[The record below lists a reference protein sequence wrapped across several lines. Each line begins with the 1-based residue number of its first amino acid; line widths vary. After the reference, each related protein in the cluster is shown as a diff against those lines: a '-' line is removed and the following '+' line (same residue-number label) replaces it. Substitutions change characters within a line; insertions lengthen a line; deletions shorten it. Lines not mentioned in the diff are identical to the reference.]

1 MFQLGSCYLKI
12 VVLLFSWKAW
22 KFRTYYTI
30 MALFQSVTS
39 LGSMLWYCP
48 SMPWR
53 RDTSPSR
60 FFLVISRDPFFTI
73 PAPWKCFTL
82 EHTSFT
88 VIYSCIL
95 TSYFFVF
102 ISFPLFTVFL
112 FCPPLLV
119 WIMDDDLCIW
129 TDRSAGRDGWESLS
143 CWSSLLTLP
152 WYMTFSTRTR
162 YLCGTFSEIWV
173 LVHLSEFHF
182 EPLSIFLSRYVV
194 FTSVE
199 HADTYVISA
208 LTAVRRMVQEFI
220 LLSFRYACGSMATSW
235 MIWWINLLKST
246 HQSIN

>member
-1 MFQLGSCYLKI
+1 MTCIRSERDMFQLGSCYLKI

-102 ISFPLFTVFL
+102 ISFPLFTVFFFALPYL
-112 FCPPLLV
+112 FES
-119 WIMDDDLCIW
+119 W
-129 TDRSAGRDGWESLS
+129 TMTCASERTDQRGETDGR
-143 CWSSLLTLP
+143 
-152 WYMTFSTRTR
+152 
-162 YLCGTFSEIWV
+162 
-173 LVHLSEFHF
+173 
-182 EPLSIFLSRYVV
+182 V
-194 FTSVE
+194 F
-199 HADTYVISA
+199 HAD
-208 LTAVRRMVQEFI
+208 
-220 LLSFRYACGSMATSW
+220 LLS
-235 MIWWINLLKST
+235 
-246 HQSIN
+246 